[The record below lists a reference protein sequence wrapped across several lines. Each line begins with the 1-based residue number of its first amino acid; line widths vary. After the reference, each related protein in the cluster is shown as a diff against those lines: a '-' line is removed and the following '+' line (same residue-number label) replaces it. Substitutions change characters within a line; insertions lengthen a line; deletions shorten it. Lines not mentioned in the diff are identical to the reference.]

1 MVTALKYAAE
11 REHQSCRFDVLQ
23 YARGFHRDK
32 VANRGALGHTINLH
46 FSRMIG
52 VAKLAEK
59 LGIGAT
65 FPNLTLNLVGGSTL
79 DLPDGLD
86 AKYRII
92 LFYRG
97 HW

>member
-1 MVTALKYAAE
+1 MS
-11 REHQSCRFDVLQ
+11 QSLQ
-23 YARGFHRDK
+23 TVSFSGTHCIFLY
-32 VANRGALGHTINLH
+32 LH
-46 FSRMIG
+46 FTRMIG

-65 FPNLTLNLVGGSTL
+65 FPNLTLNLVGGGTL
-79 DLPDGLD
+79 DLPSGLD